1 MIALRYFCGFFLQI
15 TPYAFFCMYPFR
27 DRFRLSSKKVL
38 ELAAA
43 IFVAAVIPFS
53 LAGQISLGGVYSE
66 FVANIIFYI
75 ALLLYGVMYCLV
87 IRAKPSEKLF
97 ILFVV
102 MSYGFF
108 VTSATTFSYRF
119 FQFASD
125 GYMYPPIAL
134 AITLTINLILA
145 KPILM
150 LMDRI
155 RMMMDIE
162 LETRIWWLLC
172 LLPILFMVIASIAQ
186 FSTTVNLDSDVV
198 IPAMLL
204 LLAVFALSVYGV
216 FFSVMGYIC
225 RKHEEQRLAERM
237 VESYRSQAESNEHIM
252 EVHHEIRH
260 HMNALSAYLNRKD
273 YAGAQQYIRKFAEET
288 EQQPFV
294 TYTANAL
301 VNSILSEFA
310 GRAKQCGVEAEYSII
325 LGSKVNMEDIDL
337 CRMLANLL
345 ENAVEGC
352 KNAPEERRF
361 IRLSLHAKGN
371 FLYVNCENACD
382 ENRLQTAN
390 GRYKFTKIAA
400 GKHGYGLKIIGEI
413 AEKYNGILTVQ
424 VHNGIFTVT
433 TNLCL
438 DAPNTKD

>member
-27 DRFRLSSKKVL
+27 GRFRWNVKKVL

-43 IFVAAVIPFS
+43 IFAAAVIPFS
-53 LAGQISLGGVYSE
+53 LAGQFSLGGAYNE
-66 FVANIIFYI
+66 LVANIIFYA

-87 IRAKPSEKLF
+87 IRANVSEKLF
-97 ILFVV
+97 VLFIV

-108 VTSATTFSYRF
+108 VTSATTFLYRF
-119 FQFASD
+119 FRFASD
-125 GYMYPPIAL
+125 GYMYPPVAL
-134 AITLTINLILA
+134 AITLAINLILA
-145 KPILM
+145 KPIIM
-150 LMDRI
+150 LIDRI
-155 RMMMDIE
+155 RMMIDIE
-162 LETRIWWLLC
+162 LEPRIWWLLC
-172 LLPILFMVIASIAQ
+172 LLPILFMVISSIAQ

-260 HMNALSAYLNRKD
+260 HMNALSAYLNQKD
-273 YAGAQQYIRKFAEET
+273 YAGAQQYIRKFAAET

-301 VNSILSEFA
+301 VNSILSEFSGQA
-310 GRAKQCGVEAEYSII
+310 NKCGAEVEYSII
-325 LGSKVNMEDIDL
+325 LGSNVNMEDIDL
-337 CRMLANLL
+337 CRMLTNLL

-352 KNAPEERRF
+352 KNAPAERRF
-361 IRLSLHAKGN
+361 LRLSLHAKGN
-371 FLYVNCENACD
+371 FLYVSCENACD
-382 ENRLQTAN
+382 ESSLQTAN
-390 GRYKFTKIAA
+390 GQYKSTKTAT
-400 GKHGYGLKIIGEI
+400 GRHGYGLKIIGEI
-413 AEKYNGILTVQ
+413 AEKYNGILSVQ
-424 VHNGIFTVT
+424 VRNGIFTVT

-438 DAPNTKD
+438 DAPDIKK